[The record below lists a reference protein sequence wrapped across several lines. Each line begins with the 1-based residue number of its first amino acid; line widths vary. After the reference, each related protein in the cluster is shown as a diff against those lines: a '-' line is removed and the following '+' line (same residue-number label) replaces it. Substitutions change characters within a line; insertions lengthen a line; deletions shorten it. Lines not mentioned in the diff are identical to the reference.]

1 MTPLPPL
8 GWFGVLRLGLVQA
21 GLGGVVMLAT
31 SMLNRIMV
39 VEYALAAVVPAA
51 LIGWH
56 YAVQLSRP
64 VWGHAADRQGN
75 RKRWVVI
82 GMGLLVMGALLATN
96 AVLLMG
102 LARGLGLLLAVVAF
116 TLIGAG
122 VGASGTSLLAL
133 LASRLPPERLP
144 AAAATT
150 WILMVAGIAGTAGVS
165 SQLLDPF
172 TPARLAMVA
181 GAIALGA
188 FLLTLAAVAG
198 VREGSVPPRDA
209 PVPFSEAIAA
219 IWSDRRVRHFGI
231 FVFASMLAY
240 SMQDVILEPFAGLV
254 FGYSPAE
261 STGMA
266 GLQHSAVLAG
276 MLTVGVFGRQL
287 ATLLPGGL
295 RTVVVAGCL
304 VSAVALAALVG
315 AALTGPGYPL
325 QAAVLVL
332 GFGNGLFATA
342 AIAMM
347 MGLAKIDG
355 PGREGIRLGLWGAA
369 QAVAFGLGGLLGAA
383 GTDAGRALLPG
394 DGAAFA
400 LVFALEAA
408 LFLFAARLALGI
420 ARERPAAPARE
431 GAMA

>member
-1 MTPLPPL
+1 MSALPPL
-8 GWFGVLRLGLVQA
+8 GWPGILRLGLVQA

-39 VEYALAAVVPAA
+39 VEYGLAAVIPAA

-56 YAVQLSRP
+56 YGVQLSRP
-64 VWGHAADRQGN
+64 MWGHAADRGGN
-75 RKRWVVI
+75 RRRWVI
-82 GMGLLVMGALLATN
+82 LGMGVLVLGALMATN

-102 LARGLGLLLAVVAF
+102 VEPGLGIGLAALAF
-116 TLIGAG
+116 TLIGGG

-144 AAAATT
+144 GAAATT
-150 WILMVAGIAGTAGVS
+150 WILMVAGIAGTAGIA

-181 GAIALGA
+181 GGIALGA
-188 FLLTLAAVAG
+188 FLVTLLAVAG
-198 VREGSVPPRDA
+198 VKEGAPPRAEA
-209 PVPFSEAIAA
+209 PVPFAEAVTA
-219 IWSDRRVRHFGI
+219 IWADHRVRHFGV
-231 FVFASMLAY
+231 FVFVSMLAY

-266 GLQHSAVLAG
+266 GMQHGAVLAG
-276 MLTVGVFGRQL
+276 MLTVGLFGRQL
-287 ATLLPGGL
+287 AGLIPGGL
-295 RTVVVAGCL
+295 RTVVIGGCL
-304 VSAVALAALVG
+304 LSAVALLGLVA

-325 QAAVLVL
+325 TSAVLVL
-332 GFGNGLFATA
+332 GFGNGLFATG

-347 MGLAKIDG
+347 MVLAKIDG

-369 QAVAFGLGGLLGAA
+369 QAVAFGLGGLVGAA
-383 GTDAGRALLPG
+383 GVDAGRALLG
-394 DGAAFA
+394 VDGLAFA
-400 LVFALEAA
+400 VVFAAEAA
-408 LFLFAARLALGI
+408 LFIAAAWLASGI
-420 ARERPAAPARE
+420 ARQPTLARQ